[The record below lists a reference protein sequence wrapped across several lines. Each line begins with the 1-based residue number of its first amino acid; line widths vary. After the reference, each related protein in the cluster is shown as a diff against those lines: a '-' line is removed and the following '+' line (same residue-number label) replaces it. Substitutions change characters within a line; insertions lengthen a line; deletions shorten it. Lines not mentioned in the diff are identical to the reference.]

1 MMQKMQVHV
10 TFYGVLQQIVGARRL
25 TLELAEGAN
34 VRALA
39 DALADQYPALAERL
53 PTVAFA
59 VGDTL
64 AEPQRPLQAGDQVAL
79 LPPVSGG

>member
-1 MMQKMQVHV
+1 MQVHV
-10 TFYGVLQQIVGARRL
+10 TFYGVLQEIIGARRL
-25 TLELAEGAN
+25 TVELPEEASVG
-34 VRALA
+34 ALA
-39 DALADQYPALAERL
+39 DTLTARYPALAERL

-64 AEPQRPLQAGDQVAL
+64 AKRQQPLHPGDQVAL

>member
-1 MMQKMQVHV
+1 MMQVQV

-25 TLELAEGAN
+25 TWELPAGAD
-34 VRALA
+34 VGALA
-39 DALADQYPALAERL
+39 DALVAQYPALAERL

-64 AEPQRPLQAGDQVAL
+64 ASPQHPLRAGDQVAM